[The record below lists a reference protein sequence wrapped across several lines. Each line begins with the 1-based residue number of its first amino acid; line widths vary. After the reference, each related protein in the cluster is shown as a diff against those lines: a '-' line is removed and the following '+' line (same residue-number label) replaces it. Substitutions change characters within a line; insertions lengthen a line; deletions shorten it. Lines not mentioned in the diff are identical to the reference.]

1 MSSGSHIVLFQE
13 SPAGIYYRL
22 YGMPKLHDTQGI
34 AEAHKEN
41 TLLQAA
47 LFAPG
52 GLDVDIPLPW
62 RPATMYSPADA
73 QFTTISTVPFV
84 VVTLPS
90 ATHLFVMRD
99 FLPST
104 MFNIL
109 KPPGSDLPLETIQ
122 HLPEYLRAES
132 LFPYPHISLPYMK
145 KRHFSDHVRI
155 HSGFNSAFLVFIDPS
170 NRWRVLTTPLSMH
183 TPDPA
188 PAAVERRLG
197 TEPDSDKS
205 LCLSVMRGTALFM
218 SRHDRSEGRVSVWE
232 YCTSGVG
239 GEEDLE
245 EELDLSDGTESDP
258 GGDINIAVGLDL
270 DAEFD
275 MEVDDQEPF

>member
-1 MSSGSHIVLFQE
+1 
-13 SPAGIYYRL
+13 
-22 YGMPKLHDTQGI
+22 MPKLHETPGI
-34 AEAHKEN
+34 AEVNKEN

-47 LFAPG
+47 IFAPG

-73 QFTTISTVPFV
+73 QFTTISMVPFV
-84 VVTLPS
+84 VVTLIH
-90 ATHLFVMRD
+90 ATHLFAMRD
-99 FLPST
+99 FLPNS

-109 KPPGSDLPLETIQ
+109 KPPGSDLPLEAIQ
-122 HLPEYLRAES
+122 HLPEQLRAQS

-155 HSGFNSAFLVFIDPS
+155 HSGFDSAFLVFIDPS
-170 NRWRVLTTPLSMH
+170 NRWRVLATSLEMH
-183 TPDPA
+183 TPGPEPE

-197 TEPDSDKS
+197 TEPYSDKS

-218 SRHDRSEGRVSVWE
+218 SGNRSEGRASVWE

-239 GEEDLE
+239 DDESLD

-258 GGDINIAVGLDL
+258 GGDANFGMGLDL

-275 MEVDDQEPF
+275 QEPF